1 MDDSAENSL
10 TEKQRHWLEH
20 LRACEASGQGIAA
33 YAAAHGLDA
42 RAMYTGK
49 KILVKKGVLPR
60 TRRSPYGANIRTN
73 CMILLS
79 NNITDNLFGN
89 DKCYGPDGEPK
100 DSLDQD
106 TGSVCRIQVEQ
117 HWQFS

>member
-1 MDDSAENSL
+1 MDDSQEITL
-10 TEKQRHWLEH
+10 TEKQRHWLEQ

-60 TRRSPYGANIRTN
+60 TRRSR
-73 CMILLS
+73 
-79 NNITDNLFGN
+79 FQRVQV
-89 DKCYGPDGEPK
+89 K
-100 DSLDQD
+100 DTVASA
-106 TGSVCRIQVEQ
+106 TWRIQLPNGLSVA
-117 HWQFS
+117 FSGTVDAKTLSTVLTLAAAVD